1 MKRLFTASAIALSL
15 AVVSATASTAA
26 FAAFPD
32 KPVRIIVPVP
42 PGGILDQVTRII
54 TAPME
59 EILKQPV
66 VVENKP
72 GASGNIA
79 ANNVARSAA
88 DGYTLLAGYSM
99 FHVGNPVMY
108 KKLEW
113 DPIKDFAPVAML
125 VSSPHLVAVNPNV
138 PIKSMQELV
147 DYAKA
152 NPGQLNYAT
161 SGNGSVPHI
170 GMELFK
176 QNTGVDITHVPYKGA
191 GPAVQDV
198 LAGHVEMTVAT
209 PPSLASFVTTDKLRP
224 LAVAAKSR
232 IAMLPNVPT
241 TAEAGFPGFELEAW
255 VGLLAPAG
263 TPDDVLKTLNDAV
276 RQALQN
282 EKVKESLAA
291 AGVLPWP
298 MTPAEMDQQI
308 RKDIDYWQPV
318 IRKANITIE

>member
-1 MKRLFTASAIALSL
+1 MSRFFTASIIALSITT
-15 AVVSATASTAA
+15 VGVTTSTAA
-26 FAAFPD
+26 IAAYPD
-32 KPVRIIVPVP
+32 KPVRIVVPVP
-42 PGGILDQVTRII
+42 PGGIIDQVTRII

-66 VVENKP
+66 VVENRP

-79 ANNVARSAA
+79 ASSVARSKP

-108 KKLEW
+108 KQLDW
-113 DPIKDFAPVAML
+113 DPIKDFAPVAMM
-125 VSSPHLVAVNPNV
+125 VSSPHLVAVNPRV
-138 PIKSMQELV
+138 PIETMQQLV

-176 QNTGVDITHVPYKGA
+176 QKTGVDITHVPYKGA

-209 PPSLASFVTTDKLRP
+209 PPSLAGFVTTNKLRP

-232 IAMLPNVPT
+232 IPMLPDVPT

-263 TPDDVLKTLNDAV
+263 TPEDVLKTLNDAV
-276 RQALQN
+276 RQSLQN

-291 AGVLPWP
+291 AGVSPWP
-298 MTPAEMDQQI
+298 MTPADMDQQV
-308 RKDIDYWQPV
+308 RKDIEYWQPV
-318 IRKANITIE
+318 IRTANITIE